1 MVGDG
6 WRWEGGRITD
16 AARVWEQ
23 RGWGGPGRGKGERRV
38 HLYLK
43 SDPCFRG
50 LVDRFVAVVDV
61 STPEEHGDA
70 SGDDNFADEEHHVR
84 HRHQGLQMFR
94 ARAWVIDGDVW
105 VEGMVCCR
113 SHVTP
118 G

>member
-1 MVGDG
+1 MKERQVVGDG

-61 STPEEHGDA
+61 STPGEHGDA
-70 SGDDNFADEEHHVR
+70 SGDDNFALK
-84 HRHQGLQMFR
+84 HQRMTRSLAITQVGNGSESLLEVGLASR
-94 ARAWVIDGDVW
+94 ANT
-105 VEGMVCCR
+105 R
-113 SHVTP
+113 S
-118 G
+118 